1 MVLNKLKNLKGRC
14 NTFSDPTHQIL
25 ADKTSDKDGEE
36 DTADKPEEPEGVQ
49 LIWVRASCLLG
60 LFLIGQLASELHG
73 VIKAGQILLQPSA
86 WGFGM
91 AGLISCQLGLSPWP
105 MSDPWSHILVYT
117 NPTQHH
123 TAAWQGRPFPL
134 WKIAVGV
141 AAAYCLWEEWRQSGG
156 GVC

>member
-73 VIKAGQILLQPSA
+73 IIKAGQVLLQPSA
-86 WGFGM
+86 WGSGA
-91 AGLISCQLGLSPWP
+91 AGLISCQLGLSAWP
-105 MSDPWSHILVYT
+105 LTDARCHIFV
-117 NPTQHH
+117 H
-123 TAAWQGRPFPL
+123 TANQHLAGIWQGIPSPL
-134 WKIAVGV
+134 WEITVGV